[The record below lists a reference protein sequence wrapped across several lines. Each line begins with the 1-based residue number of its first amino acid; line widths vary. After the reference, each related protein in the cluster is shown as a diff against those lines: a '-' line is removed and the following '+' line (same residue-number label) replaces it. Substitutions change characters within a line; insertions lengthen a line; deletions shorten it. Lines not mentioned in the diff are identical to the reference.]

1 MHACMHA
8 YMNIYIYVC
17 MYVYLD
23 VYTYHISTKP
33 FLRYLWEPKRIA
45 KPSLVY
51 ALRRRAGDGGV
62 TGLGMGQFIQ
72 SGWWFGT

>member
-1 MHACMHA
+1 MFIHI
-8 YMNIYIYVC
+8 IYLPNHFFAIC
-17 MYVYLD
+17 G
-23 VYTYHISTKP
+23 SP
-33 FLRYLWEPKRIA
+33 RRIA